1 MVDKK
6 LRKEKAVA
14 RGWHKF
20 KRVLVKVLCLLC
32 LEWVKGDREWK
43 LKIRQYDTV
52 SGKGYELETLFP
64 KLISK
69 R

>member
-43 LKIRQYDTV
+43 LKIRGSMILSV
-52 SGKGYELETLFP
+52 ERGMNWKHSSLN
-64 KLISK
+64 
-69 R
+69 